1 WSVGGGHHGGHRS
14 RGRARFP
21 RAPGRRRP
29 GQGRLRRGGRRL
41 GLPHG
46 RPLRGRRGRSHRDP
60 GQRRAPERGGGGG
73 DRDGRRQAGRPRFR
87 RRPRRRGDRGDLGP
101 VRVGSG
107 RAAVRT
113 APART
118 PLVVAVLGVVALVV
132 IVGPLLALG
141 IRVPWERFG
150 EVLRDSATAELLR
163 VTFLAAAWA
172 TLLTTL
178 L

>member
-1 WSVGGGHHGGHRS
+1 M
-14 RGRARFP
+14 
-21 RAPGRRRP
+21 
-29 GQGRLRRGGRRL
+29 
-41 GLPHG
+41 
-46 RPLRGRRGRSHRDP
+46 
-60 GQRRAPERGGGGG
+60 
-73 DRDGRRQAGRPRFR
+73 
-87 RRPRRRGDRGDLGP
+87 
-101 VRVGSG
+101 
-107 RAAVRT
+107 RT

-172 TLLTTL
+172 LGVIDRQTVGQLRRRPA
-178 L
+178 

>member
-1 WSVGGGHHGGHRS
+1 M
-14 RGRARFP
+14 
-21 RAPGRRRP
+21 
-29 GQGRLRRGGRRL
+29 
-41 GLPHG
+41 
-46 RPLRGRRGRSHRDP
+46 
-60 GQRRAPERGGGGG
+60 
-73 DRDGRRQAGRPRFR
+73 
-87 RRPRRRGDRGDLGP
+87 
-101 VRVGSG
+101 
-107 RAAVRT
+107 RT

-178 L
+178 LGVPLALAIRSW